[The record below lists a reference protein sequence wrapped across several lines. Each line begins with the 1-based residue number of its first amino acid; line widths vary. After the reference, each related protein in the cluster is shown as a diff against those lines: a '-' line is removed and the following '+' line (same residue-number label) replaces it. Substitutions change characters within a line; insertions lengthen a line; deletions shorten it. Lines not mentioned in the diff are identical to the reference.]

1 MAYNGGGRKED
12 QPSLSII
19 MKIQAKIY
27 NLIAEKV
34 QFLYKK
40 LGMENRENTKGR
52 KLKIHPMESIALGLY
67 WKASSRVTKKSLW
80 KDFRKQLM
88 CSYKTLVV
96 NMNRFAKW
104 AMYFLALLLK
114 LNRRSAH
121 LVKYTDSTD
130 IPVCLN
136 KNARNHRTMEG
147 LAAWGKT
154 GKGWFFGLKLHLTC
168 DFRRKILA
176 VRFTSGNVH
185 DQKIFLKLNKG
196 LFGIFVADAAYL
208 SKQLSEDFF
217 LENKRILFAK
227 PRTNMKK
234 LATQFQN
241 FLYGT
246 RMTIEVNFRV
256 LKQFF
261 GLTSSLPRSV
271 TGHLANYVY
280 ALTAYLLGA

>member
-1 MAYNGGGRKED
+1 MKEVARDD
-12 QPSLSII
+12 QSLNII
-19 MKIQAKIY
+19 MKIQVRIY
-27 NLIAEKV
+27 NLIREKV
-34 QFLYKK
+34 QFLYKRLAMEK
-40 LGMENRENTKGR
+40 RENRKGR
-52 KLKIHPMESIALGLY
+52 KLKIHPIESIALGLY
-67 WKASSRVTKKSLW
+67 WKASSRATKKSVYE
-80 KDFRKQLM
+80 DFKKFLQ

-96 NMNRFAKW
+96 NMNRFARW
-104 AMYFLALLLK
+104 ALYFLALLLK
-114 LNRRSAH
+114 NNQEHAH

-136 KNARNHRTMEG
+136 KNAQNHKTMEG

-168 DFRRKILA
+168 DFRRRVLA

-185 DQKIFLKLNKG
+185 DKQMFLKLNKG

-217 LENKRILFAK
+217 LENKRMLFAK
-227 PRTNMKK
+227 PRANMKK
-234 LATQFQN
+234 LATSFQN

-271 TGHLANYVY
+271 TGCLANYVY

>member
-1 MAYNGGGRKED
+1 
-12 QPSLSII
+12 
-19 MKIQAKIY
+19 MKIQVRIY
-27 NLIAEKV
+27 NLLREKV
-34 QFLYKK
+34 QFLYQR
-40 LGMENRENTKGR
+40 LGMEKRENAKGR
-52 KLKIHPMESIALGLY
+52 KLKIHPMESITLGLY

-80 KDFRKQLM
+80 NDFAKQLQ

-104 AMYFLALLLK
+104 SLYFLAFLLK
-114 LNRRSAH
+114 LNRQNAH

-130 IPVCLN
+130 IPVCLS
-136 KNARNHRTMEG
+136 KNARHHRTMAG
-147 LAAWGKT
+147 LATWGKT

-168 DFRRKILA
+168 DFRRRVLA
-176 VRFTSGNVH
+176 VKFTSGNVH

-208 SKQLSEDFF
+208 SEKLSREFF
-217 LENKRILFAK
+217 QENKRILFAK
-227 PRTNMKK
+227 PRKNMKK
-234 LATQFQN
+234 LATSFQN

-280 ALTAYLLGA
+280 ALTSYLLGV